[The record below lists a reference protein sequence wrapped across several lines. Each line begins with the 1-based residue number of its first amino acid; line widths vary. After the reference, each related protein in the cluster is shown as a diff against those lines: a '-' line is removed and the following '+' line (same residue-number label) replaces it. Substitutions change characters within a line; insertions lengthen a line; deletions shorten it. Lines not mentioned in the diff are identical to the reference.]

1 MGHWKTEGT
10 VGVGFRGEI
19 PRSAVL
25 PPSPNGRYNEVMAES
40 FLDYLKRLT
49 DEIYAMQKSSEAR
62 IDRLTERMDRS
73 REEFDR
79 SCKEF
84 DRRSEEFDRRS
95 KEFDRR
101 SKEFD
106 RRSKEFDRS
115 REEFDRSCK
124 EFDRRSQERAR
135 EAAEADR
142 RFREYRE
149 ESQRRMDDINQR
161 MGGVNNVQGEIAED
175 LFRRNIK
182 EALKEFDMDMD
193 EVYHNLKAPGVG
205 EYDLVAVNGS
215 EAVVVEIKNKLKAND
230 IRKFYEIQLPRFKTA
245 FPQFTNYKV
254 YGGLGALVMSNEQ
267 ETEIA
272 AMGLFVLT
280 QGQDGIARAKKP
292 KIPIIL

>member
-1 MGHWKTEGT
+1 MSVTHSLT
-10 VGVGFRGEI
+10 VSLQPASGFRVNVSDPEWVTGKLKAPLESV
-19 PRSAVL
+19 SAVMT
-25 PPSPNGRYNEVMAES
+25 GVVDAETVTPGSLAPAPFCTVS
-40 FLDYLKRLT
+40 FT
-49 DEIYAMQKSSEAR
+49 
-62 IDRLTERMDRS
+62 
-73 REEFDR
+73 
-79 SCKEF
+79 
-84 DRRSEEFDRRS
+84 
-95 KEFDRR
+95 
-101 SKEFD
+101 
-106 RRSKEFDRS
+106 
-115 REEFDRSCK
+115 
-124 EFDRRSQERAR
+124 
-135 EAAEADR
+135 AAVYVYCLR
-142 RFREYRE
+142 V
-149 ESQRRMDDINQR
+149 R

-182 EALKEFDMDMD
+182 GALKEFDMDMD

-205 EYDLVAVNGS
+205 EYDVAAVNGS

-280 QGQDGIARAKKP
+280 QGHDGIARVKKP

>member
-95 KEFDRR
+95 E
-101 SKEFD
+101 EFD

-205 EYDLVAVNGS
+205 EYDVVAVNGS

>member
-1 MGHWKTEGT
+1 MGVIIKVT
-10 VGVGFRGEI
+10 
-19 PRSAVL
+19 S
-25 PPSPNGRYNEVMAES
+25 ES

-79 SCKEF
+79 
-84 DRRSEEFDRRS
+84 RSQ
-95 KEFDRR
+95 
-101 SKEFD
+101 
-106 RRSKEFDRS
+106 
-115 REEFDRSCK
+115 

-193 EVYHNLKAPGVG
+193 EVYHNLKA
-205 EYDLVAVNGS
+205 
-215 EAVVVEIKNKLKAND
+215 ND

-254 YGGLGALVMSNEQ
+254 YGSLGALVMSDEQ

-280 QGQDGIARAKKP
+280 QGQDGIARVKKP

>member
-1 MGHWKTEGT
+1 MPL
-10 VGVGFRGEI
+10 GEI

-79 SCKEF
+79 
-84 DRRSEEFDRRS
+84 RSEEFDQRS

-101 SKEFD
+101 SEEFD

-182 EALKEFDMDMD
+182 KALKEFDMDMD

-205 EYDLVAVNGS
+205 EYDVVAVNGS

-254 YGGLGALVMSNEQ
+254 YGGLGALVMSDEQ

-280 QGQDGIARAKKP
+280 QGRDGIARVKKP

>member
-1 MGHWKTEGT
+1 MGVIIKVT
-10 VGVGFRGEI
+10 
-19 PRSAVL
+19 S
-25 PPSPNGRYNEVMAES
+25 ES

-79 SCKEF
+79 
-84 DRRSEEFDRRS
+84 RSQ
-95 KEFDRR
+95 
-101 SKEFD
+101 
-106 RRSKEFDRS
+106 EFDRS

-193 EVYHNLKAPGVG
+193 EVYHNLKA
-205 EYDLVAVNGS
+205 
-215 EAVVVEIKNKLKAND
+215 ND

-254 YGGLGALVMSNEQ
+254 YGSLGALVMSDEQ

-280 QGQDGIARAKKP
+280 QGQDGIARVKKP

>member
-1 MGHWKTEGT
+1 MPL
-10 VGVGFRGEI
+10 GEI

-25 PPSPNGRYNEVMAES
+25 PPSSNRRYNRVMAES

-79 SCKEF
+79 SREEF

-95 KEFDRR
+95 E
-101 SKEFD
+101 
-106 RRSKEFDRS
+106 
-115 REEFDRSCK
+115 
-124 EFDRRSQERAR
+124 ERAR

-161 MGGVNNVQGEIAED
+161 MGGVSNVQGEIAED

-182 EALKEFDMDMD
+182 KVLKKFDMDMD

-205 EYDLVAVNGS
+205 EYDVVAVNGS

-254 YGGLGALVMSNEQ
+254 YGGLGALVMSDEQ
-267 ETEIA
+267 EKEIA

-280 QGQDGIARAKKP
+280 QGKNGIARVKKP

>member
-62 IDRLTERMDRS
+62 IDRLTERM
-73 REEFDR
+73 
-79 SCKEF
+79 
-84 DRRSEEFDRRS
+84 
-95 KEFDRR
+95 
-101 SKEFD
+101 
-106 RRSKEFDRS
+106 DRS

>member
-95 KEFDRR
+95 E
-101 SKEFD
+101 EFD

-205 EYDLVAVNGS
+205 EYDVVAVTGVRRWLS
-215 EAVVVEIKNKLKAND
+215 RSRI
-230 IRKFYEIQLPRFKTA
+230 
-245 FPQFTNYKV
+245 
-254 YGGLGALVMSNEQ
+254 S
-267 ETEIA
+267 
-272 AMGLFVLT
+272 
-280 QGQDGIARAKKP
+280 
-292 KIPIIL
+292 